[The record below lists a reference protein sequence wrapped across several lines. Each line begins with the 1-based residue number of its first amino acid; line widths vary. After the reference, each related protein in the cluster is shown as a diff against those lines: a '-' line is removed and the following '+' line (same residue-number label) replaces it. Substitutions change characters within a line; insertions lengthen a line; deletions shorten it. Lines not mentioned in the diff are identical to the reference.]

1 MKQAAGGSNATQ
13 QRKPSTAAGPS
24 AFKILF
30 SEMLSEKANGDWNL
44 VPKEYRKPLKCY
56 VKEST
61 PYFLVTDGYF
71 FVQAYFTK
79 EAIEDFR

>member
-1 MKQAAGGSNATQ
+1 
-13 QRKPSTAAGPS
+13 
-24 AFKILF
+24 
-30 SEMLSEKANGDWNL
+30 MLSEKANGDWNL

-61 PYFLVTDGYF
+61 PYFLVTDGYL